1 MSPILRVWCDS
12 YVNAFRA
19 EKVAL
24 GKWPSR
30 LKVLGALTCVGGTMI
45 VSLLKGHLLH
55 LWPTHLLK
63 ISHGSAPASG
73 GHHHDMLTGTLFL
86 SGSCLSYAVWFIVQ
100 VYISSICFEELIEI
114 HISLIA
120 PSCIQ

>member
-1 MSPILRVWCDS
+1 MHVSHLRDA
-12 YVNAFRA
+12 YVNVFRA

-24 GKWPSR
+24 GMWPGR

-63 ISHGSAPASG
+63 TSHAGVPASG
-73 GHHHDMLTGTLFL
+73 GHHRDMLTGTLFL
-86 SGSCLSYAVWFIVQ
+86 CGSCLSYALWFIVQ
-100 VYISSICFEELIEI
+100 VYLVFALKN
-114 HISLIA
+114 
-120 PSCIQ
+120 